1 LTALGQSF
9 YPFSSES
16 RGSTDAFA
24 SRVTSPFAPGTYSPS
39 TTEGN
44 QPASAFPVPK
54 GKPTPR

>member
-1 LTALGQSF
+1 
-9 YPFSSES
+9 
-16 RGSTDAFA
+16 
-24 SRVTSPFAPGTYSPS
+24 VTSPFAPGETYRPS